1 MKALGSMAA
10 ELSWFLL
17 RLIHSRFEMPLKLS
31 AGMLLILLSAI
42 QKGKIDQTDQTGEV
56 LKDLNLSWLIR
67 ATSYCGPQVPYLGFK
82 NGTLG

>member
-1 MKALGSMAA
+1 MYSRSLDLTVKALGSMAA

-42 QKGKIDQTDQTGEV
+42 QKGEIDQERI
-56 LKDLNLSWLIR
+56 KPER
-67 ATSYCGPQVPYLGFK
+67 F
-82 NGTLG
+82 